1 MNNGEISGTGKPEMN
16 CLELDQGW
24 FAKKRAAF
32 RFAVASSLW
41 FEIGAKRRHCSRNL
55 PSIHRGLFCQTL
67 PNYFNLRWRISP
79 MRVGLALPRLSFIT
93 WPLRKLRAAALPDR
107 KSAAGPGLAAMRS
120 EEHTSELQLLRHLV
134 CR

>member
-32 RFAVASSLW
+32 RFAVASSLR
-41 FEIGAKRRHCSRNL
+41 FEIGAQRRHYSRNL

-93 WPLRKLRAAALPDR
+93 WPLRKLRRRLCRTGNRRRGRRPQFPKR
-107 KSAAGPGLAAMRS
+107 PGY
-120 EEHTSELQLLRHLV
+120 ETEPGQ
-134 CR
+134 